1 MAVPRKSRLMSRP
14 PWMRIR
20 SVSEFLR
27 AFASIP
33 QASATR
39 RRLRQIAA
47 PLLPILGFDPSIG
60 TTAVLYR
67 KAIRRVHA
75 EAEAIAFELQR
86 AKLSGPGRL
95 ATLVLREV
103 PRLAALIKA
112 EQSAVALVD
121 KIGPLARRLEE
132 RVRAGQYRLVRQ
144 FRRDPKAYFAPIDFI
159 RMPSFVEGPGDFAIV
174 VDFTAGR
181 SMAPFLA
188 ALLGAFEGRSMR
200 AARTQILNQLKDAGF
215 QLVIGPKR
223 ARLQRRR
230 GITETIE
237 RWQLADMLAR
247 SLRQHLGPMMQKVW
261 REVILDFFLKEPS
274 SVSRWFPQRPMAR
287 KGLQERTRRTSL
299 LGMLLTGKVEFQR
312 VGSHGFAGAFTQ
324 FEVQRAPYWPVVQYG
339 YPGVITPRE
348 RKYLALQDPPGWRS
362 VLWFFGAPVTAP
374 KFSERGIR
382 LHTGLKRSFF
392 YSAAIEQ
399 ATVRTALPAS
409 GTRFWFRMK
418 NKEATKPFVPAVSME
433 VSPVLSRKGRRVV
446 TFALKTQITYSA
458 TKVQGKKPVV
468 FQRKVQGQRP
478 SMFIERILARFAERQ
493 DELLRAIF
501 QAARAYVELGDELFA
516 KFLRAK

>member
-1 MAVPRKSRLMSRP
+1 
-14 PWMRIR
+14 MRIR

-33 QASATR
+33 QASATQ

-47 PLLPILGFDPSIG
+47 PLLPIFGFDPSVG
-60 TTAVLYR
+60 TAAVLYR
-67 KAIRRVHA
+67 RAISQVRA

-86 AKLSGPGRL
+86 TEQPEPGRL

-103 PRLAALIKA
+103 PRLTALVKA
-112 EQSAVALVD
+112 ERSAIALVD
-121 KIGPLARRLEE
+121 KIGPLARRIEA
-132 RVRAGQYRLVRQ
+132 RVRAGQSRLVRQ
-144 FRRDPKAYFAPIDFI
+144 FRRDRKAYFAPIDFV

-215 QLVIGPKR
+215 ELIVGPKR
-223 ARLQRRR
+223 ARLQRLR
-230 GITETIE
+230 GVTETIE

-247 SLRQHLGPMMQKVW
+247 SLRRHLGPMMQKVW
-261 REVILDFFLKEPS
+261 REVVLDFFLKEPS

-287 KGLQERTRRTSL
+287 KGWQERTRRTSL

-324 FEVQRAPYWPVVQYG
+324 FEVQRAPYWPIVQYG
-339 YPGVITPRE
+339 YPGMITPRE

-362 VLWFFGAPVTAP
+362 MLWFFGAPVTAP

-399 ATVRTALPAS
+399 AMVRTTLPAS

-418 NKEATKPFVPAVSME
+418 NKEVTKPFVPAVSME
-433 VSPVLSRKGRRVV
+433 VSPVVSRRGRRIV

-458 TKVQGKKPVV
+458 TKAQGKKPVV
-468 FQRKVQGQRP
+468 FQRRVQGQRP

-501 QAARAYVELGDELFA
+501 QAARAYVELGDEIFA
-516 KFLRAK
+516 RFLQAK

>member
-1 MAVPRKSRLMSRP
+1 
-14 PWMRIR
+14 MRIR

-33 QASATR
+33 QASATQ
-39 RRLRQIAA
+39 RRLRRIAA
-47 PLLPILGFDPSIG
+47 PLLPIFGFDPSVG
-60 TTAVLYR
+60 TAAILYR
-67 KAIRRVHA
+67 RAIRQVRA

-86 AKLSGPGRL
+86 AEQPEPGRL
-95 ATLVLREV
+95 ATLVLRDV
-103 PRLAALIKA
+103 PRLAALVKA

-121 KIGPLARRLEE
+121 RIRPLARRLEE
-132 RVRAGQYRLVRQ
+132 KVRAGQHRLVRQ

-159 RMPSFVEGPGDFAIV
+159 RMPSFIESPGDFAIV
-174 VDFTAGR
+174 IDFTTGR
-181 SMAPFLA
+181 SVASFLA
-188 ALLGAFEGRSMR
+188 AILGAFEGRSMR

-215 QLVIGPKR
+215 QLVVGPKR

-230 GITETIE
+230 GVTETIE
-237 RWQLADMLAR
+237 RWQLVDMLAQ
-247 SLRQHLGPMMQKVW
+247 SLSRHLGPMMRKLW
-261 REVILDFFLKEPS
+261 REVVLDFFLREPS

-287 KGLQERTRRTSL
+287 KGLREQTRRASL

-312 VGSHGFAGAFTQ
+312 AGVHGFAGAFTQ

-339 YPGVITPRE
+339 FPGVITPRE

-362 VLWFFGAPVTAP
+362 MLWFFGMPVTAP

-399 ATVRTALPAS
+399 AMVRTTLPAS

-418 NKEATKPFVPAVSME
+418 SKEATKPFVPAVSTE
-433 VSPVLSRKGRRVV
+433 VSPVVSRKGKRVV

-478 SMFIERILARFAERQ
+478 SMFIERLLARLTERQ
-493 DELLRAIF
+493 DALLHAIF
-501 QAARAYVELGDELFA
+501 RAARAYVELGDEIFA
-516 KFLRAK
+516 RFLRAR

>member
-1 MAVPRKSRLMSRP
+1 
-14 PWMRIR
+14 
-20 SVSEFLR
+20 
-27 AFASIP
+27 
-33 QASATR
+33 
-39 RRLRQIAA
+39 
-47 PLLPILGFDPSIG
+47 
-60 TTAVLYR
+60 
-67 KAIRRVHA
+67 
-75 EAEAIAFELQR
+75 
-86 AKLSGPGRL
+86 
-95 ATLVLREV
+95 
-103 PRLAALIKA
+103 
-112 EQSAVALVD
+112 
-121 KIGPLARRLEE
+121 
-132 RVRAGQYRLVRQ
+132 
-144 FRRDPKAYFAPIDFI
+144 
-159 RMPSFVEGPGDFAIV
+159 
-174 VDFTAGR
+174 
-181 SMAPFLA
+181 
-188 ALLGAFEGRSMR
+188 
-200 AARTQILNQLKDAGF
+200 
-215 QLVIGPKR
+215 
-223 ARLQRRR
+223 
-230 GITETIE
+230 
-237 RWQLADMLAR
+237 
-247 SLRQHLGPMMQKVW
+247 MMQKVW

-493 DELLRAIF
+493 DELLHAIF
-501 QAARAYVELGDELFA
+501 RAARAYVELGDELFA
-516 KFLRAK
+516 RFLRAK

>member
-1 MAVPRKSRLMSRP
+1 MASLRKSRPTSRP
-14 PWMRIR
+14 PWMRLR

-33 QASATR
+33 TASDAR

-47 PLLPILGFDPSIG
+47 PLVPIFGFDPSVG
-60 TTAVLYR
+60 TAAVLYR
-67 KAIRRVHA
+67 RAIRRVRA

-86 AKLSGPGRL
+86 AGQPEPGHW
-95 ATLVLREV
+95 ATLVLRGV
-103 PRLAALIKA
+103 PRLAALVKA
-112 EQSAVALVD
+112 ERSAVALVD
-121 KIGPLARRLEE
+121 RIGPLARHLEG
-132 RVRAGQYRLVRQ
+132 RVRAGQSRLVQQ
-144 FRRDPKAYFAPIDFI
+144 FRRDSKAYFAPVDFI
-159 RMPSFVEGPGDFAIV
+159 RMPSFIESPGDFAIV
-174 VDFTAGR
+174 IDFTIGR
-181 SMAPFLA
+181 SMAAFLA
-188 ALLGAFEGRSMR
+188 AILGAFEGRSMR

-215 QLVIGPKR
+215 ELIVGPKR
-223 ARLQRRR
+223 ARLRRR
-230 GITETIE
+230 GVTETTK
-237 RWQLADMLAR
+237 RWELAETLAQ
-247 SLRQHLGPMMQKVW
+247 SLSLHLGPMMQKVW
-261 REVILDFFLKEPS
+261 REVVSDFFLREPS

-287 KGLQERTRRTSL
+287 KGLRDQTRRTSL

-312 VGSHGFAGAFTQ
+312 VADHGFAGAFTR

-339 YPGVITPRE
+339 FPGEITPRE

-374 KFSERGIR
+374 KLSERGIR

-399 ATVRTALPAS
+399 TMVRTTLPAS

-418 NKEATKPFVPAVSME
+418 SKEATKPLVPAVSTE
-433 VSPVLSRKGRRVV
+433 VAPVVSRKGKRVV

-493 DELLRAIF
+493 DALLQATF
-501 QAARAYVELGDELFA
+501 QAARAYVELGEEIFA

>member
-1 MAVPRKSRLMSRP
+1 
-14 PWMRIR
+14 MRIR

-27 AFASIP
+27 AFTSIP
-33 QASATR
+33 QASTAQ
-39 RRLRQIAA
+39 RRLRRIVA
-47 PLLPILGFDPSIG
+47 PLLPIFGFDPSVG
-60 TTAVLYR
+60 TAAVLYR
-67 KAIRRVHA
+67 QAIRRVRA

-86 AKLSGPGRL
+86 AEQPTPGRL

-121 KIGPLARRLEE
+121 KIGPLARRLEVK
-132 RVRAGQYRLVRQ
+132 VRAGQSRLVRQ

-159 RMPSFVEGPGDFAIV
+159 RMPSFIESPGDFAIV
-174 VDFTAGR
+174 VDFTTGS

-200 AARTQILNQLKDAGF
+200 AARRQILDQLKDAGF
-215 QLVIGPKR
+215 ELVVGPKR

-230 GITETIE
+230 GVTATIE
-237 RWQLADMLAR
+237 RWELAERLAQ
-247 SLRQHLGPMMQKVW
+247 SLSRHLGPIMRKVW
-261 REVILDFFLKEPS
+261 REVVSDFFLREPS

-287 KGLQERTRRTSL
+287 KGLREQTRRTSL

-312 VGSHGFAGAFTQ
+312 AGSHGFIGAFAQ

-348 RKYLALQDPPGWRS
+348 RRYLALQDPPGWRS
-362 VLWFFGAPVTAP
+362 MLWFFGAPVTAP
-374 KFSERGIR
+374 KISERGIR

-399 ATVRTALPAS
+399 AMVRTTLPAS

-418 NKEATKPFVPAVSME
+418 NKEVTKPFVPAVSME
-433 VSPVLSRKGRRVV
+433 VSPVVSRKGRRVV

-493 DELLRAIF
+493 DELLRAVF
-501 QAARAYVELGDELFA
+501 QAARAYVELGDEIFA

>member
-1 MAVPRKSRLMSRP
+1 
-14 PWMRIR
+14 MRIR

-27 AFASIP
+27 AFTSIP
-33 QASATR
+33 QASAAQ
-39 RRLRQIAA
+39 RRLRRVVA
-47 PLLPILGFDPSIG
+47 PLLPIFGFDPSVG
-60 TTAVLYR
+60 TAAVLYR
-67 KAIRRVHA
+67 KAIRRVRA

-86 AKLSGPGRL
+86 AEQPEPGRL

-132 RVRAGQYRLVRQ
+132 RVRAGQSRLVRQ

-159 RMPSFVEGPGDFAIV
+159 RMPSFIEGPGDFAIV
-174 VDFTAGR
+174 VDFTTGR
-181 SMAPFLA
+181 SMASFLA

-200 AARTQILNQLKDAGF
+200 AARTQILNQLSDAGF
-215 QLVIGPKR
+215 ELVVGPKR

-230 GITETIE
+230 GVTEAIE
-237 RWQLADMLAR
+237 RWQLAERLAK
-247 SLRQHLGPMMQKVW
+247 SLNRYLGPMMQKVW
-261 REVILDFFLKEPS
+261 REVVLDFFLREPS

-287 KGLQERTRRTSL
+287 KGLREQTRRISL
-299 LGMLLTGKVEFQR
+299 VGMLLTGKVEFQR
-312 VGSHGFAGAFTQ
+312 AGSHGFIGAFTQ

-399 ATVRTALPAS
+399 ATVRTTLPAS

-418 NKEATKPFVPAVSME
+418 SKEATKPFVPAISTE
-433 VSPVLSRKGRRVV
+433 VAPVVSRKGKRVV

-493 DELLRAIF
+493 DRLLDAVFR
-501 QAARAYVELGDELFA
+501 AARAYVELGEGIFTQ
-516 KFLRAK
+516 FLRAK

>member
-1 MAVPRKSRLMSRP
+1 
-14 PWMRIR
+14 MRIR

-27 AFASIP
+27 AFTSVP
-33 QASATR
+33 QASAAQR
-39 RRLRQIAA
+39 RSRQIVA
-47 PLLPILGFDPSIG
+47 PLLPIFGFDPG
-60 TTAVLYR
+60 VGAAAVLYR
-67 KAIRRVHA
+67 RAINRVRA
-75 EAEAIAFELQR
+75 EAEAIAFELLR
-86 AKLSGPGRL
+86 AERADPGRL

-121 KIGPLARRLEE
+121 KIRPLARRLEA
-132 RVRAGQYRLVRQ
+132 RVRASQSRLVRQ

-174 VDFTAGR
+174 VDFTTGR
-181 SMAPFLA
+181 SMASFLA

-200 AARTQILNQLKDAGF
+200 AARRQILDQLKDAGF
-215 QLVIGPKR
+215 ELVVGPKR

-230 GITETIE
+230 GVTETIE
-237 RWQLADMLAR
+237 RWQLAEKLAK
-247 SLRQHLGPMMQKVW
+247 SLSKHLGPIMQKVW
-261 REVILDFFLKEPS
+261 REVVSDFFLREPS

-287 KGLQERTRRTSL
+287 KGLREPTRRTSL

-312 VGSHGFAGAFTQ
+312 AGSHGFIGAFTQ

-339 YPGVITPRE
+339 FPGVITPRE
-348 RKYLALQDPPGWRS
+348 RRYLALQDPPGWRS
-362 VLWFFGAPVTAP
+362 MLWFFGAPVTAP

-399 ATVRTALPAS
+399 AMVRTTLPAS

-418 NKEATKPFVPAVSME
+418 NKEATKPFVPAVSTE

-493 DELLRAIF
+493 DELLHAIF

-516 KFLRAK
+516 RFLRAK

>member
-1 MAVPRKSRLMSRP
+1 
-14 PWMRIR
+14 MRIR

-27 AFASIP
+27 AFASVP
-33 QASATR
+33 QASAAQ
-39 RRLRQIAA
+39 RRLRQIVA
-47 PLLPILGFDPSIG
+47 PLLPIFGFDPSAG
-60 TTAVLYR
+60 TAAVLYR
-67 KAIRRVHA
+67 RVIRRVRK
-75 EAEAIAFELQR
+75 EAEAIIFGLQR
-86 AKLSGPGRL
+86 AEQPAPGRL
-95 ATLVLREV
+95 ATLVLQEV

-121 KIGPLARRLEE
+121 RIGPLARRLEE
-132 RVRAGQYRLVRQ
+132 RVRAGQHRLVRQ

-159 RMPSFVEGPGDFAIV
+159 TMPSFIESPGDFAIV
-174 VDFTAGR
+174 VDFTTGR
-181 SMAPFLA
+181 SMASFLA

-215 QLVIGPKR
+215 ELVVGPKR

-230 GITETIE
+230 GVTETIE
-237 RWQLADMLAR
+237 RWQLAERLAK
-247 SLRQHLGPMMQKVW
+247 SLSRHLGPMMQKIW
-261 REVILDFFLKEPS
+261 REVVLDFFLREPS

-287 KGLQERTRRTSL
+287 KGLREQTRQTSL

-312 VGSHGFAGAFTQ
+312 VGGDRGFAGAFTR

-348 RKYLALQDPPGWRS
+348 RRYLALQDPPGWRS
-362 VLWFFGAPVTAP
+362 MLWFFGAPVTAP

-392 YSAAIEQ
+392 YSAAVEQ
-399 ATVRTALPAS
+399 AMVRTTLPAS

-418 NKEATKPFVPAVSME
+418 SKEATKPFVPAVSME

-468 FQRKVQGQRP
+468 FQHKVQGQRP

-493 DELLRAIF
+493 DAFLNAIF
-501 QAARAYVELGDELFA
+501 QAARAYVELGDEIFA